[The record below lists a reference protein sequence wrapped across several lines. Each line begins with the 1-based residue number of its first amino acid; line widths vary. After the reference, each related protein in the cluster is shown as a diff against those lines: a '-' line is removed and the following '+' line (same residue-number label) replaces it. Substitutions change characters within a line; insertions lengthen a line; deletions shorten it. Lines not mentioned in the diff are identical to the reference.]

1 MRILDRYVLQK
12 FLLPFVYC
20 FFGFIAIWFIFDLS
34 DNLQDFMQ
42 GKVGFTVLL
51 KYYHSQVP
59 EIMVLSLP
67 FCALLALLYS
77 LTAMSRTNEIIS
89 MLGAGQSVVR
99 VLIPLF
105 IVGVLLTGVSMY
117 FNYESVPHAAMI
129 KKQMLREIKRGKA
142 ITTGLSGHLFRNRQ
156 DARTWFIRR
165 MTVEDKRLL
174 DVEVLQEDENQNIRK
189 IWYAGSAIFE
199 PNAKDWSLG
208 RGKYV
213 ELNEEGRVTKSE
225 FFDNLVISGWS
236 ETPWRISS
244 SVMDPDYLSVSE
256 LHDYLE
262 FNSDFPQKWLAPY
275 QTHLHYRWAL
285 PWMCFLAF
293 LIAAPLG
300 IVYSRRGILG
310 VVALAIGLFI
320 ILFLSSYL
328 FIALG
333 KGNRIP
339 PFVAGWTPLIVF
351 FGVGLT
357 LLWYRSTN
365 RDLPKIKLPWMS

>member
-34 DNLQDFMQ
+34 DNLQDFLQ
-42 GKVGFTVLL
+42 GKVGITLLL
-51 KYYHSQVP
+51 KYYKSQIP

-99 VLIPLF
+99 VLFPLF
-105 IVGVLLTGVSMY
+105 IIGVLLTGVSMY

-129 KKQMLREIKRGKA
+129 KKQMLREIKRGQK

-156 DARTWFIRR
+156 DSRTWFIRR
-165 MTVEDKRLL
+165 MTVEEQRLM
-174 DVEVLQEDENQNIRK
+174 DIEILQEDANHNIVK
-189 IWYAGSAIFE
+189 VWYSKEAIYE
-199 PNAKDWSLG
+199 PNSKDWSLG

-213 ELNEEGRVTKSE
+213 EMDEDGRVTKSE
-225 FFDNLVISGWS
+225 MFDSLVIPGWT

-244 SVMDPDYLSVSE
+244 SVMDPDYLSVAE
-256 LHDYLE
+256 LEDYLK
-262 FNSDFPQKWLAPY
+262 FNSDFPEKWLAPY

-285 PWMCFLAF
+285 PWLCFLAF

-320 ILFLSSYL
+320 FLFLSSYL

-333 KGNRIP
+333 KGNRIS
-339 PFVAGWTPLIVF
+339 PFVAAWAPMVF
-351 FGVGLT
+351 FFLVGLM